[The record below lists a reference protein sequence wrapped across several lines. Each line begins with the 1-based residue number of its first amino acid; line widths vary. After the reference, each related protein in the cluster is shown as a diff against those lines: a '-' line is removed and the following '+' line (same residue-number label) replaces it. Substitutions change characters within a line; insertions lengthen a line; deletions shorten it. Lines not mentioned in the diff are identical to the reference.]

1 MSEENLAMVQRFADR
16 VNEQDI
22 PGFLALVDPE
32 AELHTFRGVEQ
43 GLEGARRFAVSNGPQ
58 EHYLTH
64 VVHEQAI
71 DAGDLVVVSANI
83 QRRWR
88 ETGELGDETRVGV
101 VFTLREGKV
110 LRFQVFRDRQQALV
124 AAGLTEGGQAPSS

>member
-1 MSEENLAMVQRFADR
+1 LAIVQRLADR

-32 AELHTFRGVEQ
+32 VEFHTFRGVEQ
-43 GLEGARRFAVSNGPQ
+43 GLKGIRRFAVSNGPQ

-64 VVHEQAI
+64 VVHEQAF
-71 DAGDLVVVSANI
+71 DAGDVVVVSANI

-88 ETGELGDETRVGV
+88 ETGELGG
-101 VFTLREGKV
+101 
-110 LRFQVFRDRQQALV
+110 RD
-124 AAGLTEGGQAPSS
+124 EGGRGLHAPRRQGAALPGLS